1 MSITAQR
8 VLVSPYVICSAAGH
22 DCGRRGLQ
30 NQIFSDNKGESY
42 HMMNWHPYT
51 HRFQSEIFH

>member
-30 NQIFSDNKGESY
+30 NQILSDNKGESY
-42 HMMNWHPYT
+42 QHDELASYT

>member
-1 MSITAQR
+1 MSLTAQR

-30 NQIFSDNKGESY
+30 NHILSDNTGESY
-42 HMMNWHPYT
+42 QHDELASLHT
-51 HRFQSEIFH
+51 